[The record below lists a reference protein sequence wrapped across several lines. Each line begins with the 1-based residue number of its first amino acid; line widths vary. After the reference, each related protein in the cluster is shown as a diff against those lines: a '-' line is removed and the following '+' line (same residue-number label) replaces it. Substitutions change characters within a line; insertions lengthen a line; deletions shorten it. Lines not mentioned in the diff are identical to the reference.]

1 METTMFSI
9 NKHILPLIHHA
20 QLCLLH
26 HTVSILG
33 HISSSTKIKRDGIY
47 SQTTVKRSLGLQPLK
62 IILSY
67 DNHIGTIASKI
78 KKAVTRASKY
88 WEKALLVVVKRQ
100 ESLLAKRD
108 QCSNEQSCYNLTI
121 PDDYLSACYQRK
133 YAINTPIYSEGV
145 GLAQN
150 ELLII
155 VSNKPFIGE
164 INYCLFGDEL
174 LKADDQGL
182 LEITKHEI
190 GHILGFHSTVYYAL
204 PDLDLGFRLSQNNSR
219 PVQDI
224 TLRWLSAKGTF
235 NISKTIIRLPNM
247 LEEARNH
254 FKCNE
259 LQGIELIDS
268 HFSHRIMGNELMT
281 PWKSAIQHVSRI
293 TLAYFKDTGMYDV
306 NYSMANRFTYGKGG
320 QDIKPFCNKRDQIK
334 CLNSERAF
342 GRCLIYKTDN
352 ELPLENQYMD
362 SLFNVPS
369 NETQYTGDLTTNL
382 FLEDLGRNST
392 CFEHTRMKY
401 VNYSPTRSDS
411 RTASCHKFDCSEGF
425 LWIIINEERYKC
437 PIKGGVIEI
446 AVELENASVFT
457 NMTCPKC
464 KEICEK
470 KKCQSLG

>member
-1 METTMFSI
+1 M
-9 NKHILPLIHHA
+9 
-20 QLCLLH
+20 
-26 HTVSILG
+26 
-33 HISSSTKIKRDGIY
+33 
-47 SQTTVKRSLGLQPLK
+47 QTSPYENIPYCR
-62 IILSY
+62 
-67 DNHIGTIASKI
+67 
-78 KKAVTRASKY
+78 
-88 WEKALLVVVKRQ
+88 
-100 ESLLAKRD
+100 RD

-155 VSNKPFIGE
+155 VSNKYVKCGERTVAWATFCERDPDTGRPFIGE

-306 NYSMANRFTYGKGG
+306 NYSMANRFTYGKGLG
-320 QDIKPFCNKRDQIK
+320 CDFVMKSCYEYIRNRQLKGRDIKPFCNKPDEIK

-369 NETQYTGDLTTNL
+369 NETQYTRGPPAYDYCPIIETYRLEENRTSSCTSNISLKRDLTTNL